1 MTISTS
7 KIMNKITCVLLFA
20 FVSFTTFSQKKN
32 NDLTST
38 DSAKPITTES
48 PTQEKKVAVRPTI
61 MVFPFFKEGQNI
73 RQLVEDD
80 VNNRIVMAKVKEAFD
95 KRGYSTI
102 DFLSKVRNLT
112 TNEVLN
118 SETQTDLKTQII
130 QSSGADICVEVE
142 FNYAES
148 SSGNDI
154 KVILNAYE
162 SSTSSSLSNKV
173 GFSGKFYTQ
182 DVGRLAARATDS
194 VIEDFL
200 NIMQEKFTDIIEN
213 GRYLSLEFNLAADA
227 NLKMST
233 EVGKEGLPL
242 SDALEA
248 WIADNTKNYHIQGVT
263 DLKTIFDVI
272 RVPRLDSQGRNLT
285 TTRYSLDI
293 FRFCNTLFPTQKPE
307 RKLKVERL
315 IKGNTIFITFK

>member
-1 MTISTS
+1 MYKKIS
-7 KIMNKITCVLLFA
+7 LLLLCCFSLSAFA
-20 FVSFTTFSQKKN
+20 QKKDKGFN
-32 NDLTST
+32 TPEPTATPATSET
-38 DSAKPITTES
+38 PAS
-48 PTQEKKVAVRPTI
+48 EKKVTVKPTV
-61 MVFPFFKEGQNI
+61 MVFPFFKDGQNI

-80 VNNRIVMAKVKEAFD
+80 VNNRVVMAKVKEAFD
-95 KRGYSTI
+95 KRGFSTI
-102 DFLSKVRNLT
+102 DFMSKVRNLT

-118 SETQTDLKTQII
+118 SETQSDLKTQIV

-142 FNYAES
+142 FSYAES

-173 GFSGKFYTQ
+173 GFSGKFYTN

-200 NIMQEKFTDIIEN
+200 NIMQTKFTDIIEN
-213 GRYLSLEFNLAADA
+213 GRFLALEFNLAADA
-227 NLKMST
+227 DLKMST
-233 EVGKEGLPL
+233 EVGKDGLPL
-242 SDALEA
+242 SDALEM
-248 WIADNTKNYHIQGVT
+248 WVADNTKNYHIQGVT
-263 DLKTIFDVI
+263 DLKIIFDVI
-272 RVPRLDSQGRNLT
+272 RVPRLDTQGRNLT

-293 FRFCNTLFPTQKPE
+293 FRFCNALFPTKKPD

-315 IKGNTIFITFK
+315 IKGNTIFVTFK

>member
-1 MTISTS
+1 MYKKISLFLFCLVAFTS
-7 KIMNKITCVLLFA
+7 
-20 FVSFTTFSQKKN
+20 FSQKK
-32 NDLTST
+32 DT
-38 DSAKPITTES
+38 DKTTPSVLKPTISETPAS
-48 PTQEKKVAVRPTI
+48 EKKVTVKPTV
-61 MVFPFFKEGQNI
+61 MVFPFFKERQNI
-73 RQLVEDD
+73 RQLVEED
-80 VNNRIVMAKVKEAFD
+80 VNNRVVMAKVKEAFD

-118 SETQTDLKTQII
+118 SETQSDLKTQII

-142 FNYAES
+142 FSYSES
-148 SSGNDI
+148 SAGNDI

-182 DVGRLAARATDS
+182 DVGRLAARATDA

-200 NIMQEKFTDIIEN
+200 NVMQEKFTDIIEN
-213 GRYLSLEFNLAADA
+213 GRYLALEFNLAADA
-227 NLKMST
+227 DVKMST
-233 EVGKEGLPL
+233 EVGKDGLPL

-248 WIADNTKNYHIQGVT
+248 WIAENTKNYHIQGVT

-272 RVPRLDSQGRNLT
+272 RVPRLDAQGRNLT
-285 TTRYSLDI
+285 TTRYSLEI
-293 FRFCNTLFPTQKPE
+293 FKFCNALFPTAKPD

>member
-1 MTISTS
+1 MYKKISLFLFCLVAFTS
-7 KIMNKITCVLLFA
+7 
-20 FVSFTTFSQKKN
+20 FSQKK
-32 NDLTST
+32 DTDKTTS
-38 DSAKPITTES
+38 SVLR
-48 PTQEKKVAVRPTI
+48 PTISETPASEKKVTVKPTV
-61 MVFPFFKEGQNI
+61 MVFPFFKERQNI
-73 RQLVEDD
+73 RQLVEED
-80 VNNRIVMAKVKEAFD
+80 VNNRVVMAKVKEAFD

-118 SETQTDLKTQII
+118 SETQSDLKTQII

-142 FNYAES
+142 FSYSES
-148 SSGNDI
+148 SAGNDI

-182 DVGRLAARATDS
+182 DVGRLAARATDA

-200 NIMQEKFTDIIEN
+200 NVMQEKFSDIIEN
-213 GRYLSLEFNLAADA
+213 GRYLALEFNLAADA
-227 NLKMST
+227 DVKMST
-233 EVGKEGLPL
+233 VVGKDGLPL

-248 WIADNTKNYHIQGVT
+248 WIAENTKNYHIQGVT

-272 RVPRLDSQGRNLT
+272 RVPRLDAQGRNLT
-285 TTRYSLDI
+285 TTRYSLEI
-293 FRFCNTLFPTQKPE
+293 FKFCNALFPTAKPD

>member
-1 MTISTS
+1 MYKKLSLL
-7 KIMNKITCVLLFA
+7 VLCL
-20 FVSFTTFSQKKN
+20 VSLTVFSQKKDN
-32 NDLTST
+32 GFNTAEP
-38 DSAKPITTES
+38 AKPANNETPAS
-48 PTQEKKVAVRPTI
+48 EKKVTVKPTI

-80 VNNRIVMAKVKEAFD
+80 VNNRVVMAKVKEAFD

-102 DFLSKVRNLT
+102 DFLSKVRSLT

-118 SETQTDLKTQII
+118 SETQSDLKTQIV

-142 FNYAES
+142 FSYAES
-148 SSGNDI
+148 PSGNDI
-154 KVILNAYE
+154 KVILNSYE

-173 GFSGKFYTQ
+173 GFSGKFYTN

-200 NIMQEKFTDIIEN
+200 NVMQQKFTDIIEN

-227 NLKMST
+227 GINMST
-233 EVGKEGLPL
+233 EVGKDGLPL

-248 WIADNTKNYHIQGVT
+248 WVADNTKNYHIQGVT

-272 RVPRLDSQGRNLT
+272 RVPRMDTQGRNLT

-293 FRFCNTLFPTQKPE
+293 FRFCNTIFPTKKPD